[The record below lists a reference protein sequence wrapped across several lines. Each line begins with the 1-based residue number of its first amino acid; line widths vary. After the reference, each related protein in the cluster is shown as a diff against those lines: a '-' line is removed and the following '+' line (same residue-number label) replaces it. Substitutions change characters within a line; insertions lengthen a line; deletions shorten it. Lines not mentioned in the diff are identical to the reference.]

1 MGTFFSKKRKKPGM
15 VYLGESTRKNGS
27 KKIYTGMTRRSVKV
41 RTKEHVAS
49 QSSANAKTWVSRG
62 IGYKLKGAFFSK
74 NPEKAER
81 TVKKLKP
88 HQKKYLA
95 RGVAMKYKRKIKK
108 L

>member
-1 MGTFFSKKRKKPGM
+1 MGIFFNKKKKKPGM
-15 VYLGESTRKNGS
+15 VYLGESTRSNGS

-41 RTKEHVAS
+41 RTKEHVSS
-49 QSSANAKTWVSRG
+49 QSSKNKKTWVSKG
-62 IGYKLKGAFFSK
+62 SDYNLKGAFFSR

-95 RGVAMKYKRKIKK
+95 RGAAMKYKKKRKK
-108 L
+108 